1 MNIFINGQAT
11 DMPDNTSIDDV
22 LQRIG
27 QIQTG
32 GIAVAINDMVIPKSQ
47 WAKAHVSDG
56 DKILII
62 KASQG
67 G

>member
-1 MNIFINGQAT
+1 MNVFINGQST
-11 DMPDNTSIDDV
+11 DMPNNSSV
-22 LQRIG
+22 KNMLEHIG
-27 QIQTG
+27 QQSG
-32 GIAVAINDMVIPKSQ
+32 GIAVAVNDMVIPKSQ
-47 WAKAHVSDG
+47 WSNSHIEEG

>member
-27 QIQTG
+27 QTHTG
-32 GIAVAINDMVIPKSQ
+32 GIAVAVNDMVVPKSQ
-47 WAKAHVSDG
+47 WAKAQISDG

>member
-1 MNIFINGQAT
+1 MNIVINGQAT
-11 DMPDNTSIDDV
+11 DVPEKTSIDDV
-22 LQRIG
+22 LQHIG
-27 QIQTG
+27 QLQTG
-32 GIAVAINDMVIPKSQ
+32 GIAVAVNDMVIPKGQ
-47 WAKAHVSDG
+47 WAKAQINDG